1 MTAPFIFCTV
11 LFLIECGNGYELVT
25 VNDGQYDASSSYA
38 NGPTEEI
45 KTQSMKDHMPSMGK
59 VNNTAGRGS

>member
-1 MTAPFIFCTV
+1 M
-11 LFLIECGNGYELVT
+11 T